1 METNELKGEIA
12 SLKVKMVKCEE
23 KKNDLKSRF
32 RSNLCILSIAMGN
45 SIISFFRS
53 FPLELCKWCL
63 SPKHPAE
70 IKLDKMENLQNPHT
84 FFQNQEILLL
94 TSNNITADGL
104 FSEQA
109 VQNKAPS
116 QQNFVRGH

>member
-1 METNELKGEIA
+1 METNELKGEIT

-53 FPLELCKWCL
+53 YSSELCKWYL
-63 SPKHPAE
+63 SSKHPAE
-70 IKLDKMENLQNPHT
+70 IKLDKIVGKTVKSPHILSKPRDLS
-84 FFQNQEILLL
+84 FNFQ
-94 TSNNITADGL
+94 
-104 FSEQA
+104 
-109 VQNKAPS
+109 
-116 QQNFVRGH
+116 

>member
-1 METNELKGEIA
+1 METNELKGEIT

-53 FPLELCKWCL
+53 YSSELCKWYL
-63 SPKHPAE
+63 SSKHPAE
-70 IKLDKMENLQNPHT
+70 IKLDKIVC
-84 FFQNQEILLL
+84 F
-94 TSNNITADGL
+94 
-104 FSEQA
+104 
-109 VQNKAPS
+109 
-116 QQNFVRGH
+116 